1 MAQLQWVDLLQ
12 TTMNKLMEWDK
23 AGANTK
29 MTLSDG
35 SEGLIGDIQVTWDAM
50 SLLSHQPPV

>member
-35 SEGLIGDIQVTWDAM
+35 SEGLIGDIQVTWYTI
-50 SLLSHQPPV
+50 S